1 MAEKRPAAGRPL
13 WLVITLVSILMA
25 LAGIGAAYLTTTFL
39 SDAWSRGQINL
50 VDRFTRGTPN
60 PDWPY
65 LDAEDRTEQVC
76 GAPVNC
82 VQAVGNEYLTLL
94 KFGSVGAATD
104 YAEILGTDAVQID
117 PLVVHFDGTELS
129 TETRE
134 GIIYTLSSDNA
145 SSPD

>member
-60 PDWPY
+60 PDCSEPSMRHAGTPRRSAPRGVRSTRSSCTSTGHRCRWPH
-65 LDAEDRTEQVC
+65 
-76 GAPVNC
+76 
-82 VQAVGNEYLTLL
+82 
-94 KFGSVGAATD
+94 AT
-104 YAEILGTDAVQID
+104 
-117 PLVVHFDGTELS
+117 
-129 TETRE
+129 R
-134 GIIYTLSSDNA
+134 SSRG
-145 SSPD
+145 